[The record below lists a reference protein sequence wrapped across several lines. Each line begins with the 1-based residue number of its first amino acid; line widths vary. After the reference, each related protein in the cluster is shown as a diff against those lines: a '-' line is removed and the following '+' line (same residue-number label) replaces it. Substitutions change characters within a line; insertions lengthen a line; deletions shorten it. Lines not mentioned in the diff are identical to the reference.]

1 MDPTQPRGL
10 TIALPVGPAAPAVD
24 FYTRVLLRGPDYSP
38 HDDFHEWQI
47 SPGAWLQL
55 VTDSP
60 VGDLLDEAPGSNRLR
75 FEVADLA
82 SAVAR
87 LRDEGIAVDDVTT
100 LRGVVAFTNFADPW
114 GNLLGAYQDLSPDVS
129 PPVPGGSARDPELFE

>member
-1 MDPTQPRGL
+1 MDPTAPRGL
-10 TIALPVGPAAPAVD
+10 TVALPVGPSAKAVD

-55 VTDSP
+55 VADSTP
-60 VGDLLDEAPGSNRLR
+60 APSPNRIR

-82 SAVAR
+82 STVAR
-87 LRDEGIAVDDVTT
+87 LRDEAIVVEDVTT
-100 LRGVVAFTNFADPW
+100 LPGVVAFTNFTDPW
-114 GNLLGAYQDLSPDVS
+114 GNPLGAYQDLSPDAP
-129 PPVPGGSARDPELFE
+129 PPVPGGSARDPGLFE